1 MTQAPMTEQSHP
13 DSDVQR
19 IAELDTFVPVAMI
32 AAMSRNR
39 VIGVDNQLPWY
50 LPEDL
55 KFFKRMTQ
63 AKPLV
68 MGRKTF
74 ESIGRPLPNR
84 LNIVVTRDKTFA
96 HDGVRVCHDLASAI
110 ALADQQAT
118 IEAAEEIMVMGGAQ
132 IYAQAMPL
140 ASRLYLTEV
149 DIEIEGD
156 AFFPALDDDWTEQAS
171 DAGTPAEGQPHYR
184 FVRYERSRSQD
195 GMSA

>member
-1 MTQAPMTEQSHP
+1 MSETL
-13 DSDVQR
+13 
-19 IAELDTFVPVAMI
+19 IPVAMI
-32 AAMSRNR
+32 AAMDRNR

-74 ESIGRPLPNR
+74 QSIGRPLPGR
-84 LNIVVTRDKTFA
+84 LNIVVTRDTGFH
-96 HDGVRVCHDLASAI
+96 HDGVRVCHDLASAL

-118 IEAAEEIMVMGGAQ
+118 IDGVEEIMVMGGAE
-132 IYAQAMPL
+132 IYAQALPH

-149 DIEIEGD
+149 AIEVAGD
-156 AFFPALDDDWTEQAS
+156 ARFPELDPAEWEELQRVP
-171 DAGTPAEGQPHYR
+171 GTPAEGQPAYDFVEYR
-184 FVRYERSRSQD
+184 RRGAV
-195 GMSA
+195 GA